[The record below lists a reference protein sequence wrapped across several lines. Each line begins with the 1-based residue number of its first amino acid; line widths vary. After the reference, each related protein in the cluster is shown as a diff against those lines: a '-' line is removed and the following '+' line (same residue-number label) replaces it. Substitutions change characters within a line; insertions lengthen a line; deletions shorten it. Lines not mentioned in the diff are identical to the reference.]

1 MNQSNKTQNLLQFNA
16 EEIHHLNL
24 SLKTKSNSLTF
35 GRSLYTFEY
44 DQQQY
49 WLKTQALNVNPYYEA
64 GFLNEL
70 AFYRQFLDQLN
81 FPDFLLPFQI
91 VSQLEKIDDL
101 QEPNVEKLVLI
112 TKHANLLLNDCTHW
126 SLQEIKQAVLMLL
139 DAVEQLHQLG
149 WIHGDLKHEHF
160 VCEQKKVYLID
171 FEQSEKIH
179 SATKLHTMTATPHY
193 MAPELF
199 HGLEKTV
206 QTDIYAL
213 GIIIYEWLIG
223 QRLTAKSYE
232 NWAYLHCQRLHI
244 ELPAHFLIFKPLLK
258 GMLAKQK
265 EQRFL
270 SIYTAKQC
278 LMPEIV

>member
-1 MNQSNKTQNLLQFNA
+1 MNQSNKRQNLLQFNA

-24 SLKTKSNSLTF
+24 SLKTKSKSLTF
-35 GRSLYTFEY
+35 GRSLYAFEY

-64 GFLNEL
+64 GFFNEL
-70 AFYRQFLDQLN
+70 AFYRQFLDQPN

-91 VSQLEKIDDL
+91 VSELEKGDL
-101 QEPNVEKLVLI
+101 QELGVEKWLLI
-112 TKHANLLLNDCTHW
+112 TKHANLLLNDCAHW
-126 SLQEIKQAVLMLL
+126 SLQAIKQTVLVLL

-160 VCEQKKVYLID
+160 VCEQQKVYLID
-171 FEQSEKIH
+171 FEQAEKIH
-179 SATKLHTMTATPHY
+179 SAKKLHTITATPHY

-232 NWAYLHCQRLHI
+232 DWAYLHCQWLDI
-244 ELPAHFLIFKPLLK
+244 ELPAQFLIFKPLLK

-265 EQRFL
+265 EQRFV

-278 LMPEIV
+278 LMTEIV

>member
-1 MNQSNKTQNLLQFNA
+1 MNQSNKRQNLLQFNA
-16 EEIHHLNL
+16 EEIHQLKRI
-24 SLKTKSNSLTF
+24 LKTKSKSLTF
-35 GRSLYTFEY
+35 GRSLYAFEY

-64 GFLNEL
+64 GFFNEL
-70 AFYRQFLDQLN
+70 AFYRQFLDQPN
-81 FPDFLLPFQI
+81 SPDFLLSFQI
-91 VSQLEKIDDL
+91 VSELEKDDL
-101 QEPNVEKLVLI
+101 QELDVEKWLLI
-112 TKHANLLLNDCTHW
+112 TKHANLLLNDCAHW
-126 SLQEIKQAVLMLL
+126 SLQAIKQTVLVLL

-160 VCEQKKVYLID
+160 VCEQQKVYLID
-171 FEQSEKIH
+171 FEQAEKIH
-179 SATKLHTMTATPHY
+179 SAKKLHTITATPHY

-232 NWAYLHCQRLHI
+232 DWAYLHCQRLDI
-244 ELPAHFLIFKPLLK
+244 ELPAQFLIFKPLLK

-265 EQRFL
+265 EQRFV
-270 SIYTAKQC
+270 SICTAKQC
-278 LMPEIV
+278 LMTEIV